1 MSPSRSSRRKRPI
14 AEINVVPYIDVML
27 VLLVIFMITAPLL
40 SEGVKVNLPKTTAEK
55 LAPQDKPPLIVT
67 IDAAGKYFLN
77 GAQAQATQAM
87 TAVELVSRIND
98 VMHQSPNAAPPVL
111 IKGDKDVDYGK
122 VVQVF
127 TLLQQAGVNSVG
139 LVTDPLTTG

>member
-1 MSPSRSSRRKRPI
+1 MNVNTSKQRKRPM

-40 SEGVKVNLPKTTAEK
+40 SEGVKVNLPKTSAEK
-55 LAPQDKPPLIVT
+55 LAPQEKPPLVVT
-67 IDAAGKYFLN
+67 IDAGGKYFLN
-77 GAQAQATQAM
+77 GSTAQSTQALN
-87 TAVELVSRIND
+87 ASELVARINE
-98 VMHQSPNAAPPVL
+98 VLQKSPADSAPPVL

-139 LVTDPLTTG
+139 LVTDPLTA